1 MNTKIKQGLLGG
13 IAATVVMTAFMMI
26 AAVMG
31 MPKMSPPEM
40 LATMMAL
47 PIFVGWIMHFMIGV
61 IFALAYAF
69 FFMNWVKSV
78 HSNVLKGVIFGVAAF
93 IFAQIAM
100 AILGAVIGGV
110 PATNDNAMLIMIGGI
125 VGHVVFGI
133 VVAIIVKDGG
143 STTNIE

>member
-26 AAVMG
+26 APVMG
-31 MPKMSPPEM
+31 MPEMSPPEI
-40 LATMMAL
+40 LATMMGL
-47 PIFVGWIMHFMIGV
+47 PILVGWIMHFMIGV

-69 FFMNWVKSV
+69 FFMDWVKRV
-78 HSNVLKGVIFGVAAF
+78 NSNVLKGAIFGFAVF

-100 AILGAVIGGV
+100 AILGAMMGGM
-110 PATNDNAMLIMIGGI
+110 PASDDSVVLIMIGSI

-133 VVAIIVKDGG
+133 VVALLVRNQELK
-143 STTNIE
+143 N